1 MSEFSENFIWRMDQN
16 EEPKTRSEVENLAT
30 SLNNDGNDAKVTFD
44 DVLKLSGEF
53 GPFQKILYLFY
64 SIPYVET
71 AMQVSTS

>member
-1 MSEFSENFIWRMDQN
+1 MDQN

-30 SLNNDGNDAKVTFD
+30 TLDNDGNNEAKVTFD
-44 DVLKLSGEF
+44 DVLKISGEF

>member
-1 MSEFSENFIWRMDQN
+1 MDQN

-30 SLNNDGNDAKVTFD
+30 SRDNDVAEEAKVTFD

-53 GPFQKILYLFY
+53 GQFQKILYLFY

-71 AMQVSTS
+71 AMQVSTSKYELNM

>member
-1 MSEFSENFIWRMDQN
+1 MDQN

-30 SLNNDGNDAKVTFD
+30 SLDNVNEAKVTFD

-71 AMQVSTS
+71 AMQVNAWKCV